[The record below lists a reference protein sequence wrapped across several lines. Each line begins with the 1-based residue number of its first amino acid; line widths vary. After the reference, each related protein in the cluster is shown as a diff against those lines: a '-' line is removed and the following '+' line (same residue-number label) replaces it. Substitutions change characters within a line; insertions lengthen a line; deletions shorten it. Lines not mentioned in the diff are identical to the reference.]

1 MLIPLVILA
10 VCSVLL
16 GFIGTP
22 LWPWFHTFLGKEP
35 SIEGGVAMVMLTSS
49 VVALAGI
56 GAGWW
61 LYGRKPMARSEEPD
75 VLEQRWPDV
84 FGLLRRKYYVDEVYD
99 WAFVGLN
106 AAWAK
111 ACDWLDR
118 WVWSGAVRLVSYA
131 ILGLSWV
138 NRVFDEYVINLG
150 FDRSCRGLTDGGG
163 LMSRWQSGKV
173 QNYLRVIGLGLVI
186 LALFLIWG
194 CRGS

>member
-1 MLIPLVILA
+1 M
-10 VCSVLL
+10 
-16 GFIGTP
+16 
-22 LWPWFHTFLGKEP
+22 
-35 SIEGGVAMVMLTSS
+35 
-49 VVALAGI
+49 
-56 GAGWW
+56 
-61 LYGRKPMARSEEPD
+61 
-75 VLEQRWPDV
+75 
-84 FGLLRRKYYVDEVYD
+84 DEVYD

-118 WVWSGAVRLVSYA
+118 WVWSGAVQLVSYA
-131 ILGLSWV
+131 IVGLSWV

-150 FDRSCRGLTDGGG
+150 FDRGCRGLTDGGG